1 MTLDTY
7 IPRYELTYY
16 LHKDIFTRY
25 EIQHQI
31 LMHYIL
37 EHDIL
42 LIEENIEQLLYDLMY
57 WDLKWYERQD
67 KFEIC
72 QAIKDTMENIKDI
85 LKKNK

>member
-1 MTLDTY
+1 
-7 IPRYELTYY
+7 
-16 LHKDIFTRY
+16 
-25 EIQHQI
+25 
-31 LMHYIL
+31 MHYIL